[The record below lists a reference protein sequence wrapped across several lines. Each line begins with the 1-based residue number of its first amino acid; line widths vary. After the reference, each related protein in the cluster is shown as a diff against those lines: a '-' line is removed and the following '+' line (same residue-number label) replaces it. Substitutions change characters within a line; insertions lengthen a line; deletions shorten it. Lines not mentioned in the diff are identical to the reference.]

1 MLGCFLKHN
10 KETYK
15 AFKKHQKAKD
25 EHAKDNEN
33 NVIGKKRKRSTDS
46 SVEEPTK
53 KRKRISSVASTEGPV
68 TRRKSLDEGPKP

>member
-46 SVEEPTK
+46 GVEEPTK
-53 KRKRISSVASTEGPV
+53 
-68 TRRKSLDEGPKP
+68 